1 MAKRKKKKNANPRRR
16 RRSAKK
22 NPARRRRYN
31 PGSSSSSKPSTM
43 SVVGGVLVGALIAG
57 SLDYGLSGM
66 ESTATPTRRALI
78 GGVLGV
84 VAVGA
89 GIKMGG
95 TAGGLLMGTG
105 ASLTGVAGAN
115 GARALS
121 LAMTAAK
128 DAKPKAAATA
138 QYNADG
144 SLRAMV
150 RGAPLAALMPGRRA
164 GGVSS
169 GNMRGVV
176 LTDKNRMRALI
187 RDV

>member
-1 MAKRKKKKNANPRRR
+1 MAKRRKKKKNATNPRRR

-22 NPARRRRYN
+22 NPARRRYN

-66 ESTATPTRRALI
+66 EATATPTRRAII

-84 VAVGA
+84 VSVGA

-128 DAKPKAAATA
+128 DAKPKTDAGAK
-138 QYNADG
+138 YNADG
-144 SLRAMV
+144 TMKGLV

-164 GGVSS
+164 GAP
-169 GNMRGVV
+169 NMRGVV

>member
-1 MAKRKKKKNANPRRR
+1 MAKKRRKKKSTSNPRRR
-16 RRSAKK
+16 RRSAKA
-22 NPARRRRYN
+22 NPHRKRRRN
-31 PGSSSSSKPSTM
+31 PGSISSAKPSTM
-43 SVVGGVLVGALIAG
+43 SVVGGVLIGALIAG

-66 ESTATPTRRALI
+66 ESTATPTRRAVI

-128 DAKPKAAATA
+128 DAKPKATAGA

-144 SLRAMV
+144 SMKALV
-150 RGAPLAALMPGRRA
+150 RAPLAALMPGRRA
-164 GGVSS
+164 GAT
-169 GNMRGVV
+169 NMRGVV

>member
-1 MAKRKKKKNANPRRR
+1 
-16 RRSAKK
+16 
-22 NPARRRRYN
+22 
-31 PGSSSSSKPSTM
+31 M

-66 ESTATPTRRALI
+66 EATATPTRRAII

-128 DAKPKAAATA
+128 DAKPKAAAAAGA

-144 SLRAMV
+144 SMKALV

-164 GGVSS
+164 GAS
-169 GNMRGVV
+169 NMRGVV